1 MSTVTS
7 QDGTTIAYTRT
18 GSGPAVILVDGA
30 MCHREFG
37 PAKPLAAELAAHFTV
52 YTYDRRGRGES
63 GDTAPFSVAREVED
77 IAALIKEAGGTAHVY
92 GISSGAALALEAA
105 KAGLPITKLAVYEF
119 PLVVDDTRPPVPADY
134 DERLEKAIAAG
145 KPGTAIKTFMRE
157 GVRVPAP
164 VVFMMQF
171 MPAWPK
177 LKKVAPTLRYDAA
190 LFDGLHDGTPLP
202 EGRWASVSVP
212 TLVMDGGKSPAWV
225 RNGVAALAKAVPGAE
240 HRTIEGQTHMLKP
253 KAVAPIL
260 IEYFTD

>member
-30 MCHREFG
+30 LCHRGFG
-37 PAKPLAAELAAHFTV
+37 PATPLAAELAGQFTV

-63 GDTAPFSVAREVED
+63 GDTEPFAIAREVED
-77 IAALIKEAGGTAHVY
+77 IDALIKEAGGTARVY

-105 KAGLPITKLAVYEF
+105 NAGLAITRLAVYEF

-134 DERLEKAIAAG
+134 AARLETAIATG
-145 KPGTAIKTFMRE
+145 RPGDAIKTFMRQ

-164 VVFMMQF
+164 VVFMMRL
-171 MPAWPK
+171 MPTWPK
-177 LKKVAPTLRYDAA
+177 MKTVAPTLRYDAA
-190 LFDGLHDGTPLP
+190 LFDGLHDGKPLP
-202 EGRWASVSVP
+202 EGRWAGVSVP
-212 TLVMDGGKSPAWV
+212 TLVMDGGKSPAWI

-253 KAVAPIL
+253 QAIAPVL
-260 IEYFTD
+260 IEYFAD